1 MELINE
7 NVDMS
12 LKLVRMVYEWLSI
25 SSETAAIYKIIN
37 KIACSM
43 QDHGSTQVVHL
54 QEFP

>member
-12 LKLVRMVYEWLSI
+12 LKLVRVVYEWLCI
-25 SSETAAIYKIIN
+25 SSKTAAIYKIIN